1 MTGLALLDCV
11 EGTVLG
17 SMIVG
22 LKLGLF
28 GTMVVGAVLLG
39 FVVVAYALGSI
50 VSTVLLGFK
59 VGLLV
64 GSSVETLVGEIAGAS
79 IGFIEVVRIRSQ

>member
-1 MTGLALLDCV
+1 MTGLALLDSV
-11 EGTVLG
+11 EGSVLG

-39 FVVVAYALGSI
+39 FAVVAYALGSI
-50 VSTVLLGFK
+50 VLLGFK

-64 GSSVETLVGEIAGAS
+64 GSSVGTLVGEIAGAS